1 MRLSSLLL
9 VGFVLTFLGCAPGH
23 PAAPATTAAPVVL
36 ENGEPST
43 ITVQHCLI
51 GFTGSVGDKTIGR
64 SKESAA
70 KLAAELLEK
79 ANSGEDFD
87 TIVKTYT
94 DDSHPGIYQM
104 SNSGVPEDTRAGVY
118 SRDKMVPAFG
128 NVGFKLE
135 VGQYGMSEHDP
146 IKSPFGW
153 HLIKRLK

>member
-23 PAAPATTAAPVVL
+23 PAAPATTAPPIVL

-51 GFTGSVGDKTIGR
+51 GFTGSVRGKTIGR

-70 KLAAELLEK
+70 KLATELLEK

-87 TIVKTYT
+87 AIVKTYT
-94 DDSHPGIYQM
+94 NDSPPGIYQM
-104 SNSGVPEDTRAGVY
+104 ANSGVPADARAGLF

-128 NVGFKLE
+128 DVGFKLE

-146 IKSPFGW
+146 IESPYGW
-153 HLIKRLK
+153 HIIKRLK